1 MQVVSRT
8 FQPLTRRLET
18 MYRRFVQLI
27 LGTTL
32 LLVLATLPG
41 SGSAQPVTR
50 GIKVLG
56 VRVEGAQ
63 TADPG
68 LIIANSG
75 LIVGK
80 EVVGDDIQKAI
91 QRIWS
96 LNLFRYVEIQIEREV
111 GDGAFFLVQVEE
123 YPRIGTIEIV
133 GNKKLKD
140 DEVNETLN
148 LYKGQVLRPSRV
160 KQARQKLLDQY
171 HEKGYL
177 LATVEFE
184 VSDTDDEMKKE
195 VQVVIEEKKK
205 VRIKEI
211 EFVGN
216 EAFED
221 KTLRKQFD
229 DTKERGLF
237 RSGTFDRTK
246 FESDLDLLVAF
257 YRNNGYRDATV
268 VGDSVSYTDDRK
280 RMILTIKVD
289 EGAKYFFGDV
299 SFDGNT
305 LFTNNELLDLLA
317 FRPGTVFSQQELD
330 LTTGE
335 RLGNLYYDRGYIYSR
350 VEPSLVPVSE
360 DTLDVHFTIVEGNQ
374 FKVRKINIIGNTKTK
389 EKVIR
394 REFVLY
400 PGDTFDVSRLRRSI
414 RELTIL
420 NYFANITPD
429 VQPVSE
435 NEVDL
440 FVDVEEKPTDQAN
453 VSAGYSERDGV
464 IGAVG
469 FAMPNFFG
477 NGQRFSL
484 DWNFGYIYRS
494 FSVSFTE
501 PWMFNTPTLG
511 GLSFFDLRRG
521 GSYYGFDEHVTG
533 GSVRIG
539 RRFKWPDDYTR
550 GDWIYKLERSEYDNF
565 SDGFRVNNVRGLA
578 EGEPRWSSSVTQIF
592 TRDSRD
598 NPEFPTRGS
607 VFSYSAELAGS
618 LFGGDDQFHKHFASA
633 EWYFP
638 ITNKLV
644 LYSQTRTGLLFGL
657 TKNRV
662 DVPYIDYFFMGGSGI
677 SFGESLRGYDEAEVG
692 PQSGGYPLGG
702 RSMFKQTFEFR
713 LPIIPNPTVFLLG
726 FVEAGNVWETRQE
739 MDLNDMR
746 RSMGVG
752 VRLFMPFI
760 GLIGLDYGYG
770 YDYFDQ
776 TGRRQG
782 KWMPHFQFG
791 RTF

>member
-1 MQVVSRT
+1 
-8 FQPLTRRLET
+8 
-18 MYRRFVQLI
+18 MYRRIVQHILEACLLFLLI
-27 LGTTL
+27 
-32 LLVLATLPG
+32 VVPAG
-41 SGSAQPVTR
+41 STFAQPRPT

-56 VRVEGAQ
+56 VRVEGAE

-68 LIIANSG
+68 LIVANSG

-96 LNLFRYVEIQIEREV
+96 LNLFRNIEILIEREV
-111 GDGAFFLVQVEE
+111 GEGAFFLIKVDE
-123 YPRIGTIEIV
+123 YPRIATIEIH

-160 KQARQKLLDQY
+160 KQARLKLLEQY

-177 LATVEFE
+177 LAEVEFE
-184 VSDTDDEMKKE
+184 VTDTDDPMRKD
-195 VQVVIEEKKK
+195 VRVDIDEKKK

-211 EFVGN
+211 EFEGN

-221 KTLRKQFD
+221 KPLRKQFKK
-229 DTKERGLF
+229 TKERGFF
-237 RSGTFDRTK
+237 RSGTFDRIE
-246 FESDLDLLVAF
+246 FEADLDLLMSF
-257 YRNNGYRDATV
+257 YKNQGYRDAEV
-268 VGDSVSYTDDRK
+268 LGDSISYTEDKK
-280 RMILTIKVD
+280 RMILTVKVA
-289 EGAKYFFGDV
+289 EGTKYYFGDV
-299 SFDGNT
+299 TFEGNT
-305 LFTNNELLDLLA
+305 LFADDELLGMLA
-317 FRPGTVFSQQELD
+317 FKPGSIYSQEELD
-330 LTTGE
+330 ITTGE
-335 RLGNLYYDRGYIYSR
+335 RLGNMYYDRGYIYSR
-350 VEPSLVPVSE
+350 VEPSLVPVSQ
-360 DTLDVHFTIVEGNQ
+360 DTLDVHFMIVEGNQ
-374 FKVRKINIIGNTKTK
+374 FKVRKVNIIGNTKTK

-429 VQPVSE
+429 VQPVSD

-464 IGAVG
+464 IGAIG

-484 DWNFGYIYRS
+484 DWNFGYVYRS

-501 PWMFNTPTLG
+501 PWMFDTPTLG
-511 GLSFFDLRRG
+511 GVSFFDLRRG

-565 SDGFRVNNVRGLA
+565 SDGFTANNVRGLL
-578 EGEPRWSSSVTQIF
+578 EGVPRWSSSVTQIF

-618 LFGGDDQFHKHFASA
+618 LFGGNDQFHKHFASA

-638 ITNKLV
+638 ITRKLV
-644 LYSQTRTGLLFGL
+644 LYSQTRAGLLFSL
-657 TKNRV
+657 TDNRI
-662 DVPYIDYFFMGGSGI
+662 DIPYIDYFFMGGSGI

-692 PQSGGYPLGG
+692 PLSGGYPVGG
-702 RSMFKQTFEFR
+702 KSLFKQTFEFR
-713 LPIIPNPTVFLLG
+713 MPIIPNPTVFLLG
-726 FVEAGNVWETRQE
+726 FAEAGNVWESRNQ
-739 MDLNDMR
+739 MDLNDLR

-752 VRLFMPFI
+752 VRLYMPFI

-770 YDYFDQ
+770 YDYYDS
-776 TGRRQG
+776 TGRRSG